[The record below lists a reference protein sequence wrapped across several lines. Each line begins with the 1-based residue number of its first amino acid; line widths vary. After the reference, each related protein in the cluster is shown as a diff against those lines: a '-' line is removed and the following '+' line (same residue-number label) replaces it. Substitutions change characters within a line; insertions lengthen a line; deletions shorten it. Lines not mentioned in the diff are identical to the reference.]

1 MATSKATKL
10 KRGKKTSVYK
20 LIRVNVPDTMYP
32 NHFMTGKSGINVIGI
47 AGLGLSQLVSAKV
60 CLVYASPTLE
70 WAVS

>member
-20 LIRVNVPDTMYP
+20 LIRVNVPDTMY
-32 NHFMTGKSGINVIGI
+32 HFMTGKSGINVIGI

>member
-20 LIRVNVPDTMYP
+20 LIRVNVPYIMY
-32 NHFMTGKSGINVIGI
+32 HFMTGKSGINVIGI